1 MYTGRKI
8 SYSPNSLNSINQIR
22 KYITKDSQKRAENFV
37 NKLIDRISNLKQFPY
52 LGVKIEE
59 NKYVYLIDKN
69 YLVKYRIEK
78 ETIYILTIKNIKKEE
93 KV

>member
-8 SYSPNSLNSINQIR
+8 SYSLNSLNSINQIR

-37 NKLIDRISNLKQFPY
+37 NKLIFRISNLKQFPY

-59 NKYVYLIDKN
+59 NKYVYLIDKK

-78 ETIYILTIKNIKKEE
+78 ETIYILTIKNIKLK
-93 KV
+93 

>member
-37 NKLIDRISNLKQFPY
+37 NKLISRISNLKQFPY
-52 LGVKIEE
+52 LGIKIEG
-59 NKYVYLIDKN
+59 NKYIYLIDKN
-69 YLVKYRIEK
+69 YLIKYKIDK
-78 ETIYILTIKNIKKEE
+78 NTIYVLTIKNIKLE
-93 KV
+93 